1 MLEQPIRVLQIIGIV
16 CGGGVEA
23 VIMNYYR
30 KIDRNKVQFDFIVDG
45 YERTALDDEI
55 ENLGGKIYHITA
67 YKINIFRY
75 MRDVYRVVRMG
86 NYKIVHSNM
95 NTMSLFSLFA
105 AYLAGAEVRILH
117 NHSSATMREGMRS
130 VLKYVL
136 RPMAPCFANVYLAC
150 SQLAG
155 RWMYGAAKMRGGAVS
170 VIYNAIDLQRFSYD
184 AEMRRRLREA
194 MGISESDFII
204 GHIGRFA
211 YQKNHAFLIRVFEN
225 VVKKRKDA
233 LLVLIGEGEL
243 LPHIKS
249 CVQSAGLE
257 DCVRF
262 LGLRNDVSDLYNIMD
277 VFLLPSWYEGLPV
290 VAVEAQANGLSC
302 IFSDCVTDEAR
313 LTSHAMFLP
322 LEQGP
327 EQWAD
332 VIQSMDVS
340 RNADAL
346 QELRQAGFDL
356 DVQARALEHLY
367 CSCYETLCEKT

>member
-1 MLEQPIRVLQIIGIV
+1 
-16 CGGGVEA
+16 
-23 VIMNYYR
+23 
-30 KIDRNKVQFDFIVDG
+30 
-45 YERTALDDEI
+45 
-55 ENLGGKIYHITA
+55 
-67 YKINIFRY
+67 
-75 MRDVYRVVRMG
+75 
-86 NYKIVHSNM
+86 
-95 NTMSLFSLFA
+95 
-105 AYLAGAEVRILH
+105 
-117 NHSSATMREGMRS
+117 
-130 VLKYVL
+130 
-136 RPMAPCFANVYLAC
+136 
-150 SQLAG
+150 
-155 RWMYGAAKMRGGAVS
+155 MYGAAKMRGGAVS

-257 DCVRF
+257 NCVRF
-262 LGLRNDVSDLYNIMD
+262 LGLRKDVSDLYNIMD

-367 CSCYETLCEKT
+367 CSCYEMLCEKT